1 MGRPIGRPKA
11 NTDLKCH
18 RRLCRFP
25 ESPPPVNT
33 QNMAHS
39 AYGRPQTPVRSQR
52 SIEYDLFARVT
63 KRLTAA
69 WAARATDFA
78 GLVRALY
85 DNTTMWRT
93 LASDVAEPEN
103 GLPKALRA
111 RLFYLYEFTAQ
122 HSPKILADQASIDV
136 LVDINT
142 AVMRGLRGEG
152 SGV

>member
-1 MGRPIGRPKA
+1 
-11 NTDLKCH
+11 
-18 RRLCRFP
+18 
-25 ESPPPVNT
+25 
-33 QNMAHS
+33 MAYS
-39 AYGRPQTPVRSQR
+39 AYSRPETPVKSQR

-63 KRLTAA
+63 KRMSAA
-69 WAARATDFA
+69 WAARFDDFS
-78 GLVRALY
+78 GLVRALH

-122 HSPKILADQASIDV
+122 HSPKILDEKASIEV

-152 SGV
+152 THT

>member
-1 MGRPIGRPKA
+1 MNTHNLSHTAYSRP
-11 NTDLKCH
+11 
-18 RRLCRFP
+18 
-25 ESPPPVNT
+25 E
-33 QNMAHS
+33 
-39 AYGRPQTPVRSQR
+39 TPVRSQR

-69 WAARATDFA
+69 WATRTQDFA
-78 GLVRALY
+78 GLVRALH

-122 HSPKILADQASIDV
+122 HSPKILDDQASVDV

-152 SGV
+152 TGV

>member
-1 MGRPIGRPKA
+1 M
-11 NTDLKCH
+11 NTH
-18 RRLCRFP
+18 
-25 ESPPPVNT
+25 SI
-33 QNMAHS
+33 AHS
-39 AYGRPQTPVRSQR
+39 AYGRPETPVRSLR

-69 WAARATDFA
+69 WSARSSDFA
-78 GLVRALY
+78 ELVRALH

-93 LASDVAEPEN
+93 LASDVAEPDN
-103 GLPKALRA
+103 GLPKPLRA

-122 HSPKILADQASIDV
+122 HSPKILDDQASVDV

-152 SGV
+152 SSI

>member
-1 MGRPIGRPKA
+1 M
-11 NTDLKCH
+11 NTHTL
-18 RRLCRFP
+18 
-25 ESPPPVNT
+25 
-33 QNMAHS
+33 AHTP
-39 AYGRPQTPVRSQR
+39 YGRPETPVRSQR

-63 KRLTAA
+63 KRISTA
-69 WAARATDFA
+69 WANRGTDFS
-78 GLVRALY
+78 GLVRALH

-93 LASDVAEPEN
+93 LAADVAEPDN

-122 HSPKILADQASIDV
+122 HSPKILDDQASIDV

-152 SGV
+152 TGI

>member
-1 MGRPIGRPKA
+1 
-11 NTDLKCH
+11 
-18 RRLCRFP
+18 
-25 ESPPPVNT
+25 
-33 QNMAHS
+33 MAQS
-39 AYGRPQTPVRSQR
+39 TYGRPETPVKSMR

-63 KRLTAA
+63 KRMTAA
-69 WAARATDFA
+69 WAARSGDFA
-78 GLVRALY
+78 GLVRALH

-93 LASDVAEPEN
+93 LASDVAEPKN

-122 HSPKILADQASIDV
+122 HSPKILDDRASVDV

-152 SGV
+152 GGV

>member
-1 MGRPIGRPKA
+1 MR
-11 NTDLKCH
+11 
-18 RRLCRFP
+18 
-25 ESPPPVNT
+25 SP
-33 QNMAHS
+33 
-39 AYGRPQTPVRSQR
+39 R

-69 WAARATDFA
+69 WLARGKDFS
-78 GLVRALY
+78 GLVRALH

-93 LASDVAEPEN
+93 LASDVAEPDN
-103 GLPKALRA
+103 GLPKQLRA

-122 HSPKILADQASIDV
+122 HSPKILDDQASVEV

-152 SGV
+152 SGI